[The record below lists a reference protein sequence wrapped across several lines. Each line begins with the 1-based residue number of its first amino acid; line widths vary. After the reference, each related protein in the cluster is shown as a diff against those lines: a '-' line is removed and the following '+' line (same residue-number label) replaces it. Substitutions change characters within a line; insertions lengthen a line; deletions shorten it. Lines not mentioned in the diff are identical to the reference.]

1 MSGGEEVVRFVQVA
15 EDCTVPYDG
24 GSGMRYVVKLRKGDN
39 LQISRKLKTANPN
52 EIARRLDRGEQFFC
66 GATDCPGYS
75 FEPGELSHHDPK
87 HPGLCAA
94 DLRENAQRN
103 AGIARTTVAID
114 LEALS
119 EE

>member
-1 MSGGEEVVRFVQVA
+1 MSDGEEVVRFVQVA

-52 EIARRLDRGEQFFC
+52 EIARRLDAGETFYCC
-66 GATDCPGYS
+66 GTDCPGYS
-75 FEPGELSHHDPK
+75 FEPGELSHYDPK

-94 DLRENAQRN
+94 DQREHAYRN
-103 AGIARTTVAID
+103 AATAQTTVAID
-114 LEALS
+114 LESLS